1 MSTMDGPPP
10 MNVLLITC
18 DQWRADALSCAG
30 HPLVSTPNLDRL
42 AAEGVRFANHFNQAT
57 PCGPSRASLYTGMYQ
72 LNHRVVANGTPLAQR
87 HTNIALELRRAG
99 YDPVLSGYTDQAHDP
114 STARGALDPVLHY
127 YGDSL
132 PGMRSLN
139 TFPGGSSGHLAASWV
154 QWLTELGYDVPEEML
169 PAGPYGIGKF
179 ASVEQHG
186 AMLGGDP
193 AEVLNP
199 DTPFTH
205 ALDADGVP
213 GAAFYKAEH
222 SDTAFAVNQVLSYV
236 GSRRGAPW
244 ACHLSAFKPHC
255 PLLAAHPFNTHYRP
269 EDAGLP
275 PHRAATI
282 EEEGRLHPW
291 LAHRLTQRA
300 GVAPED
306 DEALKVLRSQYF
318 AVCEEADDQLGRLF
332 DELRSAGEWD
342 RTLVIFTTDRKYSC
356 PLQKHAQ
363 HV

>member
-1 MSTMDGPPP
+1 M
-10 MNVLLITC
+10 
-18 DQWRADALSCAG
+18 CAG
-30 HPLVSTPNLDRL
+30 GLVL
-42 AAEGVRFANHFNQAT
+42 AS
-57 PCGPSRASLYTGMYQ
+57 C
-72 LNHRVVANGTPLAQR
+72 
-87 HTNIALELRRAG
+87 
-99 YDPVLSGYTDQAHDP
+99 
-114 STARGALDPVLHY
+114 
-127 YGDSL
+127 
-132 PGMRSLN
+132 
-139 TFPGGSSGHLAASWV
+139 W
-154 QWLTELGYDVPEEML
+154 
-169 PAGPYGIGKF
+169 
-179 ASVEQHG
+179 
-186 AMLGGDP
+186 
-193 AEVLNP
+193 
-199 DTPFTH
+199 
-205 ALDADGVP
+205 
-213 GAAFYKAEH
+213 
-222 SDTAFAVNQVLSYV
+222 
-236 GSRRGAPW
+236 
-244 ACHLSAFKPHC
+244 C
-255 PLLAAHPFNTHYRP
+255 HPFNTHYSP